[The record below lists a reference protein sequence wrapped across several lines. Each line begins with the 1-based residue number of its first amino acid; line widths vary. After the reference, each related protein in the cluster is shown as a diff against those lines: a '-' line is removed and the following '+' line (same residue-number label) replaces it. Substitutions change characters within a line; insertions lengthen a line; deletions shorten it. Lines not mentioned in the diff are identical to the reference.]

1 MIFKILGILVIWRN
15 SNLVDFSKFGE
26 GLLKFGHPWPS
37 AIEYVMFVILV
48 PLRLKSL
55 VCRLVVTLC
64 IIRIV
69 REVGI
74 VACHLVYHYGE

>member
-26 GLLKFGHPWPS
+26 GLLKFGPPWPS

-69 REVGI
+69 AG
-74 VACHLVYHYGE
+74 LVY